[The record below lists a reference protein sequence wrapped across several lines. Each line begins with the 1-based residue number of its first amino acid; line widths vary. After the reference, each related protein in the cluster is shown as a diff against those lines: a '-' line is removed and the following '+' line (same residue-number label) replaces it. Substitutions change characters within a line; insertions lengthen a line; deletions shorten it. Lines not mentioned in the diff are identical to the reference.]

1 MPDEPLTAPEG
12 PVRYAW
18 FGGLLDGRRGD
29 DARLQQAVADGNRL
43 GLARIDL
50 DLDGGRFTVLF
61 DDNAVGGDAMTPEKA
76 EGLLAVLNEVVAASA
91 EPGGVESTLRCT
103 EVYADGAVDT
113 LFTASGGAVEC
124 LSRPREL
131 GAEDRTHAPREA
143 PPLIELPRMGRRQ
156 ALGLLALLLV
166 TFGLLGWRYGVVDI
180 VAGRSAD
187 ALDFNEFQ
195 QRFAASFNDEGGL
208 GDGPFPKSKES
219 WIPFASRMDMIRRD
233 LKVAKTNID
242 QCAVHEEALARNQ
255 PRTTELDRAK
265 AKAQYGQKKQLFCAL
280 CEQPFELIN
289 LPFSISYKAVLDLRK
304 SRGWKKPPGRT
315 VRDGKAVPA
324 CYKRAKEQALLH
336 GSPGRPQLGP
346 DDDPSDKM
354 AAVPRCYDQV
364 RACRMCSQWFED
376 ADGYRPTEGKQ
387 GLLEDEETPTH
398 HMSD

>member
-1 MPDEPLTAPEG
+1 
-12 PVRYAW
+12 VRYAW

-187 ALDFNEFQ
+187 ALEIDP
-195 QRFAASFNDEGGL
+195 
-208 GDGPFPKSKES
+208 GPFGDTLAIEV
-219 WIPFASRMDMIRRD
+219 ASHWGKYRVTLRRGD
-233 LKVAKTNID
+233 DWPADTAAAQALIDGAGDVEAGAAMRAVAD
-242 QCAVHEEALARNQ
+242 
-255 PRTTELDRAK
+255 
-265 AKAQYGQKKQLFCAL
+265 G
-280 CEQPFELIN
+280 
-289 LPFSISYKAVLDLRK
+289 
-304 SRGWKKPPGRT
+304 RGIWVQ
-315 VRDGKAVPA
+315 VRDGQGRVLESAEVELA
-324 CYKRAKEQALLH
+324 RLMRADEDERKVEVTL
-336 GSPGRPQLGP
+336 PGRYSARSLTLGLE
-346 DDDPSDKM
+346 S
-354 AAVPRCYDQV
+354 
-364 RACRMCSQWFED
+364 
-376 ADGYRPTEGKQ
+376 GGKRR
-387 GLLEDEETPTH
+387 
-398 HMSD
+398 